1 MAMTASELSPQRIR
15 RIALG
20 DVIHRSA
27 RRFGERTALIDGD
40 QRLSYRRLDELSN
53 RFAHHL
59 LGLGLASGDRVG
71 MLCSNSFDMVVA
83 FLGVQKAGLVWVP
96 INTTLAADSIGYI
109 LDHAEIRH
117 LVIDAA
123 LLARPDLGEL
133 VRSQRIAPI
142 VACPAGSAAPDG
154 ASTVAQA
161 VAAGPT
167 TLPDVE
173 IDSNQLVLIMYT
185 SGTTGKQKGVMH
197 SHASVY
203 AALMSTAVETRSTT
217 GGDVWS
223 GMLPLFH
230 VAQFSLMM
238 AALTVGA
245 TMLVQRAFDAAE
257 MLEAIERHK
266 VSIIFAL
273 PMMYTGMLTHPDR
286 ATRDLSSLRL
296 CLYAM
301 APMPQTTL
309 FQLLDEFCPNFALV
323 SGQTEV
329 FTPASIFAPEQ
340 QRQRFGAYWGVGTLV
355 NEMAVMADDGRIL
368 GPGEGVGEI
377 VFRGPNVML
386 GYYKDPEATAH
397 VWRHGWHHTGDLGQI
412 DADGQLLFMDR
423 LKDMIKTG
431 GENVPSIKVE
441 EVLLRHPAVQNAAV
455 VGLPHERWI
464 EAIAAFVVLKPGAQA
479 TPAELIAHCKQHLG
493 GFEVPKDVLL
503 LDALPMTSTGKI
515 QKFELRRANF
525 DHFGTS

>member
-1 MAMTASELSPQRIR
+1 MATAASELTPQRIR

-27 RRFGERTALIDGD
+27 RRFGERIALIDGD
-40 QRLSYRRLDELSN
+40 ERLSYRRLDELSN

-59 LGLGLASGDRVG
+59 LRLGLASGDRVG

-96 INTTLAADSIGYI
+96 INTTLAADSIGYS

-117 LVIDAA
+117 LVIDST

-133 VRSQRIAPI
+133 VRSHRVAPI
-142 VACPAGSAAPDG
+142 VACPPGSAAPEG

-161 VAAGPT
+161 VAIGPT

-197 SHASVY
+197 SHASVH

-238 AALTVGA
+238 AALMVGA
-245 TMLVQRAFDAAE
+245 TMLVQRGFDAAE
-257 MLEAIERHK
+257 MLEAIERQK
-266 VSIIFAL
+266 VSVIFAL
-273 PMMYTGMLTHPDR
+273 PMMYTGMLAHPDR
-286 ATRDLSSLRL
+286 TKRDLSSLPG
-296 CLYAM
+296 LYAI

-355 NEMAVMADDGRIL
+355 NEMAVMAEDGRLL
-368 GPGEGVGEI
+368 GPGEGSA
-377 VFRGPNVML
+377 R
-386 GYYKDPEATAH
+386 
-397 VWRHGWHHTGDLGQI
+397 
-412 DADGQLLFMDR
+412 
-423 LKDMIKTG
+423 
-431 GENVPSIKVE
+431 SCS
-441 EVLLRHPAVQNAAV
+441 AA
-455 VGLPHERWI
+455 R
-464 EAIAAFVVLKPGAQA
+464 
-479 TPAELIAHCKQHLG
+479 T
-493 GFEVPKDVLL
+493 
-503 LDALPMTSTGKI
+503 
-515 QKFELRRANF
+515 
-525 DHFGTS
+525 